1 MSPHDTEGAAMQ
13 SPLRGTTA
21 PLSRIPCVPPPVASP
36 RPPGRGW
43 RGPLSRLVAVVVFV
57 LAAAL
62 VGPAPTAHAAVGL
75 TKVTGFGANPGQLNM
90 YVYRP
95 ASLPDRPAVVFA
107 LHGCSQDAQTYADN
121 SGLPELADRHKFL
134 VVFAETTFANN
145 MGKCFN
151 WFQPADNRRGQ
162 GEAASIRQMAA
173 HTVSAYGADA
183 RRTYVTGLSAGG
195 AMTSAML
202 ATYPDVFQAGA
213 VVAGL
218 PHGCAD
224 DLIAAGT
231 CMSPG
236 TDLTPAQW
244 AQRVRDAHPSWSG
257 PWPRMAVWHGDK
269 DTKVVPRNADEL
281 RDQWTAL
288 HGLSQKPTRTSV
300 IGPNSTRH
308 EEYAAADDSVAVEV
322 NRVPDIGHAT
332 PVDPGSGAQQ
342 CGSTGTAN
350 FQDSICSSHWITR
363 FFGLSEPF
371 EDNRLPAP
379 TGLTVSEATDTTVRL
394 SWDPV
399 DGADGYLVHRDGAL
413 LTTADATSYADT
425 GLTAGS
431 SHTYAVAARD
441 ADGEPGRLSGTV
453 TARTTGGVTACWTA
467 TNYAH
472 VQAGRATTSGGYA
485 YAKGSEQNMGLYN
498 IFVTHTLKESPA
510 GHFTLADGTCT

>member
-1 MSPHDTEGAAMQ
+1 MQ
-13 SPLRGTTA
+13 SPFRGTAA
-21 PLSRIPCVPPPVASP
+21 PPSRVPSAPSCDASP
-36 RPPGRGW
+36 RPSGRGW
-43 RGPLSRLVAVVVFV
+43 RGSLSRVVAVVVFV
-57 LAAAL
+57 LTAAL
-62 VGPAPTAHAAVGL
+62 AGPAPTAHAAVGL
-75 TKVTGFGANPGQLNM
+75 TRVTDFGANPGQLNM

-95 ASLPDRPAVVFA
+95 ASLPAGPAVVFA

-121 SGLPELADRHKFL
+121 SGLPELADRHGFL
-134 VVFAETTFANN
+134 VVFAETTFSNN
-145 MGKCFN
+145 MSKCFN
-151 WFQPADNRRGQ
+151 WFEPTDNRRGQ

-173 HTVSAYGADA
+173 HTASAYGADT

-195 AMTSAML
+195 GMTSVML
-202 ATYPDVFQAGA
+202 AAYPDVFRAGA

-218 PHGCAD
+218 PYGCAD
-224 DLIAAGT
+224 DVMSAFT

-257 PWPRMAVWHGDK
+257 PWPRVAVWHGDK

-308 EEYAAADDSVAVEV
+308 EEYAAADGSVAVEV
-322 NRVPDIGHAT
+322 NRVPGIGHGT

-342 CGSTGTAN
+342 CGSTGTAH
-350 FQDSICSSHWITR
+350 FLDSICSSHWITR
-363 FFGLSEPF
+363 FFGLSEGS
-371 EDNRLPAP
+371 EDDGLPAP
-379 TGLTVSEATDTTVRL
+379 TGLTVTGATDTAISLR
-394 SWDPV
+394 WDPV
-399 DGADGYLVHRDGAL
+399 DGADGYTVYRDGAPL
-413 LTTADATSYADT
+413 AAADTTSYADT

-441 ADGEPGRLSGTV
+441 ADGGTGRLSGTV

-467 TNYAH
+467 SNYAH
-472 VQAGRATTSGGYA
+472 VQAGRATTSGGYT
-485 YAKGSEQNMGLYN
+485 YAKGSQQNMGLYN
-498 IFVTHTLKESPA
+498 LFVIRTLRESPA
-510 GHFTLADGTCT
+510 GHFTLADGTCS